1 MKFDFI
7 FLFLTISIVFV
18 FLCTNNETFDNI
30 SSDKSI
36 NFNEN
41 YIDRNNNNIDYLN
54 LYKKSIEN
62 QEKENLLDYIN
73 EPLQKIYYNNPV
85 SYTSDLQD
93 TIFDKSVLKN
103 YRVFPYT
110 NTYSQ
115 ELKYFNIEELLSK
128 FNKNQVYLIGDL
140 DRKFNKIGE
149 HFTDRFNILFF
160 VNDMNNKFHKSDNRK
175 YKMKNIRV
183 LINNKILNY
192 NKIVYEI
199 TIYKDLNH
207 YGLVFQNTI
216 KYNITDKTI
225 KYLNLEIVGFVS
237 EKDIYFLKDKPR
249 NSYCKYDI
257 DLSKDE
263 CFKLNY
269 NNEIVNRNDFIT
281 GKYIEENQKEFEK
294 QLKESN
300 ENDIEYKK
308 YKCFRKDGFNESD
321 CKSYDR
327 IKKVTGIWDKPCN
340 NNEECPFYKKK

>member
-175 YKMKNIRV
+175 YKM
-183 LINNKILNY
+183 
-192 NKIVYEI
+192 
-199 TIYKDLNH
+199 
-207 YGLVFQNTI
+207 
-216 KYNITDKTI
+216 
-225 KYLNLEIVGFVS
+225 
-237 EKDIYFLKDKPR
+237 
-249 NSYCKYDI
+249 
-257 DLSKDE
+257 
-263 CFKLNY
+263 
-269 NNEIVNRNDFIT
+269 
-281 GKYIEENQKEFEK
+281 
-294 QLKESN
+294 
-300 ENDIEYKK
+300 
-308 YKCFRKDGFNESD
+308 
-321 CKSYDR
+321 
-327 IKKVTGIWDKPCN
+327 
-340 NNEECPFYKKK
+340 